1 MYVLRSHLDLSNA
14 LAVWHSP
21 GRFRICQNVYTTR
34 FHWQVF
40 ASQQWVAQSSHQEF
54 NGRVYLN
61 SDLPLNADGKS
72 ICLPVVIIA
81 CLCSLTTGTIT
92 VYWVKK
98 FSGCWSGPPQTDHNC
113 HLFTQSRRH
122 GDICSARD
130 VTNLRFIITGIITGI
145 VSVVHCMCTL
155 PWQTGAPLTA
165 ELSWNDRKIR
175 KKKFSG
181 SSNA

>member
-81 CLCSLTTGTIT
+81 RLCSLTTGTIT
-92 VYWVKK
+92 GYWVKK

-122 GDICSARD
+122 GDICTGRDEPEIHHHHHWHHHWHRFGCSLHVHSA
-130 VTNLRFIITGIITGI
+130 
-145 VSVVHCMCTL
+145 
-155 PWQTGAPLTA
+155 LT
-165 ELSWNDRKIR
+165 DRR
-175 KKKFSG
+175 
-181 SSNA
+181 SSYCWAILERQKNS